1 MGVTKRAADRP
12 AKSSSRR
19 LAGPTRIERTTP
31 ASAHP
36 ATFTARLGA
45 LDERGQA
52 WVIPDDDA
60 DEGVAAS
67 SGPEYPAPQPGR
79 LSPLRARSTVPLKPA
94 HVGRQVLACRANR
107 SGQPVIIGV
116 LTDLSGDGS
125 PEAPA
130 VDLVVERRRV
140 VVCAQTELVL
150 RCGDASITLA
160 ADGKLTIRGVD
171 VVSSASRTQRIRGGA
186 VRIN

>member
-1 MGVTKRAADRP
+1 MGATKRAADRP
-12 AKSSSRR
+12 AKSTTRR
-19 LAGPTRIERTTP
+19 LAGLTRMEHMRP
-31 ASAHP
+31 AAAQP
-36 ATFTARLGA
+36 AAFTARLVA

-52 WVIPDDDA
+52 WVIPDEDA
-60 DEGVAAS
+60 GEDVAVG
-67 SGPEYPAPQPGR
+67 SGPEHASPQPVR
-79 LSPLRARSTVPLKPA
+79 LSPLRARSTVPLTPE

-107 SGQPVIIGV
+107 SGQAVIVGL
-116 LTDLSGDGS
+116 LTELSGDGS
-125 PEAPA
+125 AEAPA
-130 VDLVVERRRV
+130 LDLVVERRRV